1 MGKIVNLESL
11 SKEEFISQNKL
22 ANDCI
27 ILEPWEDFSQL
38 KQSWAEKELFMT
50 LINKNS

>member
-1 MGKIVNLESL
+1 MSL

-27 ILEPWEDFSQL
+27 ILEPWEDFRINERKHS
-38 KQSWAEKELFMT
+38 T
-50 LINKNS
+50 L